1 MAEPRLLP
9 LGEEAWLLAFGDRID
24 PALHR
29 RVTAVAEAIEAA
41 ALPGVRDVVP
51 AYTTVGVY
59 FDALNTDAAALGR
72 ALLGLAAATPD
83 SAGRTDSRLV
93 EIPVRYDGPDLDE
106 VASRL
111 GLTAEDVARRHAARE
126 YRVYLLG
133 FAPGFA
139 YLGELDPS
147 LELPRRDAPRTAV
160 PAGSVAI
167 AGLQTAVYPLRTPG
181 GWHLIGSTALRL
193 YDPARQPPVL
203 LRPGDRVR
211 FVPVPA

>member
-9 LGEEAWLLAFGDRID
+9 LGEEAWLLAFGDRVD

-29 RVTAVAEAIEAA
+29 RVTAVAAAIEAA

-51 AYTTVGVY
+51 AYTTIGVY

-72 ALLGLAAATPD
+72 ELLELVAATPD

-181 GWHLIGSTALRL
+181 GWHLIGSTTLRL
-193 YDPARQPPVL
+193 YDPAREPPVL
-203 LRPGDRVR
+203 LRAGDRVR